1 MYYSHDNIPSAICDQ
16 SKAMTYPKKQK
27 QKTKNKK
34 KRKEAMTL

>member
-1 MYYSHDNIPSAICDQ
+1 MYYCHDNMPSAICDR
-16 SKAMTYPKKQK
+16 SKAMTLPQK